1 MYDVLI
7 LIYFPGSGQLL
18 TKSKGLYVY
27 LVRALVRHL
36 APWYALQV
44 LTWQQLSGSWQ
55 HAPRFLPAGIVYLV
69 TVYQL
74 IH

>member
-1 MYDVLI
+1 MHVLI

-18 TKSKGLYVY
+18 TKAKGYYGY
-27 LVRALVRHL
+27 LVRVQA
-36 APWYALQV
+36 

-69 TVYQL
+69 MVY
-74 IH
+74 

>member
-1 MYDVLI
+1 
-7 LIYFPGSGQLL
+7 LL

-55 HAPRFLPAGIVYLV
+55 QLTWQHAPRFLPAGIVYLV